1 MVRFRLRTKFLLSL
15 FMVGV
20 GLTTAT
26 LLVAR
31 RTVERQIRLQIFQD
45 IRNSVSTFQNIQRQR
60 EQFREHQ
67 LPTTAKAPAS
77 A

>member
-45 IRNSVSTFQNIQRQR
+45 ILAFL
-60 EQFREHQ
+60 F
-67 LPTTAKAPAS
+67 
-77 A
+77 